1 MSSQKQQSAAS
12 LLSNAQYP
20 IQTNQIPGASA
31 PAGLP
36 PGAAV
41 PSHLQTQSASATT
54 TKKRRPRKST
64 ERFPRLTV
72 LGIQDETIVE
82 CEMEIL
88 PKTVTFTFHVH
99 EANPVEIARDLVS
112 LTFSPN
118 SDIFFSN
125 FSNGFS

>member
-12 LLSNAQYP
+12 LLSNAQTP
-20 IQTNQIPGASA
+20 TNNNQIPGVSA
-31 PAGLP
+31 PATLP
-36 PGAAV
+36 PSGGSV
-41 PSHLQTQSASATT
+41 TSHSTS
-54 TKKRRPRKST
+54 KKRRPRKST

-112 LTFSPN
+112 NL
-118 SDIFFSN
+118 IFYLMLA
-125 FSNGFS
+125 